1 VATTYASNPTPYEDV
16 NAILRLLFTKQLEV
30 LGSQLVG
37 LYLYGSLSL
46 GDFDPASSD
55 IDFLTV
61 TAEELPAETIEAL
74 RVMHEEIARSG
85 LLYADHLEG
94 SYIPRAALRR
104 YDPEHARHPSIGVDW
119 EFHIG
124 EHGDNWIIER
134 QIVREHG
141 VVIYGPAPQT
151 LIDPV
156 SPQELRTAVCRHLE
170 TRWQEMLTGD
180 LEWLRP
186 RNYQAFAILSM
197 CRALYTLQHNT
208 TISKPQAAAWAQERY
223 PQWRPIIERALVW
236 RPQTENDD
244 LTETVTFVH
253 EALAQAL
260 ALCGDEDDGV
270 LSSGGVL

>member
-1 VATTYASNPTPYEDV
+1 VAPTYASNPTPYEDV

-30 LGSQLVG
+30 LGSHLVG

-61 TAEELPAETIEAL
+61 TAEELSAETIEAL
-74 RVMHEEIARSG
+74 RAMHEEIARSG

-94 SYIPRAALRR
+94 SYIPRVALRR

-124 EHGDNWIIER
+124 EHGNNWIIER
-134 QIVREHG
+134 EIVREHG
-141 VVIYGPAPQT
+141 VVIYGPAPQN

-156 SPQELRTAVCRHLE
+156 SPQELRAAVCQHLK
-170 TRWQEMLTGD
+170 TQWQQMLAGD

-186 RNYQAFAILSM
+186 RNYQAFAILTM

-208 TISKPQAAAWAQERY
+208 TVSKPQAAVWAQELY

-236 RPQTENDD
+236 RSQTEKDD
-244 LTETVTFVH
+244 LTETVSFVH

-260 ALCGDEDDGV
+260 ALCGDEGDDDF
-270 LSSGGVL
+270 